1 MLFNV
6 AHKCHS
12 PHCSTYST
20 LKGPYIM
27 QNNHTDAVL
36 HLYEKNILM
45 PDRYRKC
52 VNHVERDK
60 LHFYTIRFKHNILSF
75 ELYYFLLIFY
85 LK

>member
-1 MLFNV
+1 
-6 AHKCHS
+6 
-12 PHCSTYST
+12 
-20 LKGPYIM
+20 M

-60 LHFYTIRFKHNILSF
+60 LHFYTIRFKHNIVLFPPYILSKITF
-75 ELYYFLLIFY
+75 PETRRNNL
-85 LK
+85 